1 MDRDRQGSVGMGQD
15 QGRGAVGAKW
25 AVRHGWA
32 SDTHTMSKDPADAF
46 VAWLVG
52 GCRWME
58 GWDGW
63 RETRSAWGTFD
74 SAAVIDGAIAPA
86 GEAASHHRPRRYSLE
101 PRTAR
106 ADEHARWLLT
116 RWSSSLSCPSATRS
130 RALVSRV
137 IASLKGQGHASA
149 AAPSPIPR

>member
-52 GCRWME
+52 GCRWR
-58 GWDGW
+58 DGW
-63 RETRSAWGTFD
+63 LERNTVYLPELGTL
-74 SAAVIDGAIAPA
+74 IQR
-86 GEAASHHRPRRYSLE
+86 H
-101 PRTAR
+101 
-106 ADEHARWLLT
+106 LLT
-116 RWSSSLSCPSATRS
+116 E
-130 RALVSRV
+130 
-137 IASLKGQGHASA
+137 Q
-149 AAPSPIPR
+149 